1 MVRVV
6 VEHQKLQTLQEMEIH
21 LLLVQLKVL
30 VVVQV
35 LIVPQIYE
43 QVAVVELLWQEEL
56 EPQDQLVEQVVQEQQ
71 QVLRVL
77 QQLMLA
83 VEVAVV
89 QDRMD
94 NKQEILV
101 LVALVDKV
109 VVYLRELQMLQQQE
123 QLTEVVVAVEEKEA
137 LQVEL

>member
-1 MVRVV
+1 VVRVV